1 MFIPIQYGDTTAF
14 LDDITSSF
22 TTQCQLILAQDP
34 DNYVT
39 NTEGEQ
45 VMKPEL
51 LDYICP
57 VECLKHGQ
65 CEDKGQCVCQDG
77 WEGETCLIETG
88 KGPELIEIKG

>member
-1 MFIPIQYGDTTAF
+1 
-14 LDDITSSF
+14 
-22 TTQCQLILAQDP
+22 
-34 DNYVT
+34 
-39 NTEGEQ
+39 
-45 VMKPEL
+45 MKPEL